1 MLIVAC
7 YGMYESSRVES
18 SRIVADDELQN
29 DGQSSPDVI
38 GFRLFSSFDF
48 ACLPSPLGI
57 GWPLLDQHV
66 YRQWS

>member
-1 MLIVAC
+1 MLNVAC
-7 YGMYESSRVES
+7 YGMYSCTCIVALC
-18 SRIVADDELQN
+18 IVADDELQN

-38 GFRLFSSFDF
+38 FLFSSFDF